1 LRAIPRR
8 GFGYGLLRYLR
19 TMRTEESAELAAIR
33 RMPRS
38 EISFNYQGQLD
49 QALPEA
55 ARFAGARESAGRERA
70 PEQPRTHLIDVI
82 ASVSG
87 GCLELALAYGRRVHE
102 RASIERLLAS
112 FRAELLALVEHCRQP
127 ESGGLTPSDV
137 PLAGLD
143 APALDRVL
151 AGLPGVHPREVEDL
165 YPLSPLQQG
174 LLFHTLEGAAGTY
187 AQQLRVTLQGPLDLP
202 AFERA
207 WQRVLDRH
215 PIFRTGFLWRD
226 LERPLQVV
234 RRGVRAPVELFDWSA
249 RTPEERRGADDFLI
263 REGDRPFDLG
273 SGPLVRFALVR
284 LGPETHR
291 FAWLHHHLVLDGWSM
306 PLVLNEAMAFYQAEA
321 GGEAVELPRPRPFR
335 DYVAW
340 LERQDTAAVERP
352 TAVAS
357 GPGEALTPGEDPHGD
372 LEAELPAAL
381 SADLAAFARRHQLTV
396 NTLLQGAW

>member
-1 LRAIPRR
+1 
-8 GFGYGLLRYLR
+8 
-19 TMRTEESAELAAIR
+19 
-33 RMPRS
+33 
-38 EISFNYQGQLD
+38 
-49 QALPEA
+49 
-55 ARFAGARESAGRERA
+55 
-70 PEQPRTHLIDVI
+70 
-82 ASVSG
+82 
-87 GCLELALAYGRRVHE
+87 
-102 RASIERLLAS
+102 
-112 FRAELLALVEHCRQP
+112 
-127 ESGGLTPSDV
+127 
-137 PLAGLD
+137 
-143 APALDRVL
+143 
-151 AGLPGVHPREVEDL
+151 
-165 YPLSPLQQG
+165 
-174 LLFHTLEGAAGTY
+174 
-187 AQQLRVTLQGPLDLP
+187 QGPLDLP

-291 FAWLHHHLVLDGWSM
+291 FAWLHHHLVLDGWSI

-321 GGEAVELPRPRPFR
+321 GGEAIDLPRPRPFR

-340 LERQDTAAVERP
+340 LERQDTAAAEPFFRARLAAVERP

-396 NTLLQGAW
+396 NTLLQGAWSILLARYSGDRHVVYGASVAGRPADLPGVESMVGMFINTLPVSVEVAGEALLVDWLRALQAEQAEMRQFEHVPLVAIQGWSGVPRGLPLFESVLVFENYPFDRSSGGQRSEIGGLALSDGAFSFRHQYPLMWVAKPGDTLVNEITWDRRRFERAAIERLLGHLEALLAGMVADTSR